1 MNVPA
6 PAGDPGGWADQLA
19 RIVTALGF
27 TTLVVVTPGEDPIG
41 EIRRLGAEVAPRL
54 REMVG

>member
-6 PAGDPGGWADQLA
+6 PAGNPGGWADRLA
-19 RIVTALGF
+19 RIVTGLGF
-27 TTLVVVTPGEDPIG
+27 TTLVVVTPGDEPIG